1 MTQAAT
7 LDTISARSE
16 TAPRPLP
23 REPQSTRH
31 PETREA
37 PAPSGSKP
45 TAAPAETPKKK
56 PSRAKFVAL
65 GLALLAAGGGGTAY
79 AVSHG
84 HETTD
89 DAQVE
94 GHVQTVAAR
103 TSGQV
108 SEVLVKDNDVVEA
121 GQIVA
126 VLDKTDLEAKVELAK
141 ADVASADAAID
152 AANAQLSLTEQTTEA
167 NLKQAKG
174 GLKQASGGLVGSQ
187 ASVEQA
193 KADVDSAD
201 ARTKLAQNDYD
212 RIKALFDANA
222 VSKAELD
229 SRSAA
234 LDQATANLSSTRARL
249 TAAQAAIASNAG
261 NLELAEGKLSSAQ
274 TGPAQLAAAK
284 ASVESSEARKKQ
296 AEASLHIAELN
307 LGYADVRAPV
317 RGVVSKRTVEVGQM
331 ASPDRALMAIVP
343 LDDVWVVANF
353 KETQLENMRM
363 GQPVEV
369 SVDAF
374 GGTKLHGHVES
385 FASGTGSKF
394 SLLPP
399 DNSSGNF
406 VKVVQRV
413 PTLVRLDDPPAK
425 LELRPGMSVSVDV
438 TTK

>member
-7 LDTISARSE
+7 LDTLSARSE
-16 TAPRPLP
+16 TAPRTVS
-23 REPQSTRH
+23 REPQSTRL

-37 PAPSGSKP
+37 PAPSSPKP
-45 TAAPAETPKKK
+45 APAPAEPAKKK

-201 ARTKLAQNDYD
+201 ARSKLAQSDYD

-234 LDQATANLSSTRARL
+234 LDQASANLSSARARL

-363 GQPVEV
+363 GQPVDI

-374 GGTKLHGHVES
+374 GGKKLHGHVES

>member
-7 LDTISARSE
+7 LDTLSARTE
-16 TAPRPLP
+16 TTPHTVA
-23 REPQSTRH
+23 REPHSARRTEENGVPSTRNVQ
-31 PETREA
+31 
-37 PAPSGSKP
+37 
-45 TAAPAETPKKK
+45 AAPPSAEPKKK

-65 GLALLAAGGGGTAY
+65 ALVLLAAGGGGTAY

-108 SEVLVKDNDVVEA
+108 AEVLVKDNDVVEE

-126 VLDKTDLEAKVELAK
+126 TLDKTDLEAKVELAK
-141 ADVASADAAID
+141 ADVSSADAAID
-152 AANAQLSLTEQTTEA
+152 AAKAQLDLTEQNTAAT
-167 NLKQAKG
+167 LKQAKG

-187 ASVEQA
+187 ASVDQA

-201 ARTKLAQNDYD
+201 SRVKLAQVDYD

-222 VSKAELD
+222 VSRAELD

-234 LDQATANLSSTRARL
+234 LDQANANLSSARARL
-249 TAAQAAIASNAG
+249 SAAQASIAANAG
-261 NLELAEGKLSSAQ
+261 NLELAEGRLSSAE

-284 ASVESSEARKKQ
+284 AAVESAEARKKQ
-296 AEASLHIAELN
+296 ADASLHIAELN

-317 RGVVSKRTVEVGQM
+317 RGIVSKRTVEVGQM

-353 KETQLENMRM
+353 KETQLQDMRT
-363 GQPVEV
+363 GQPVLVE
-369 SVDAF
+369 VDAF
-374 GGTKLHGHVES
+374 GGKKLHGHVDS

-413 PTLVRLDDPPAK
+413 PTLIRIDGTPG